1 MLKPEI
7 FMEIVD
13 DINET
18 YGSTHY
24 LPAEYMFSDGV
35 HFIKAFGKYVY
46 DSDNCDA
53 TSPST
58 IKSLAY
64 RDMNLYILSSVWKQ
78 QAECMKDDLAHILN
92 SESVG
97 AKELVDNYFE
107 EELSQLGGNEC

>member
-18 YGSTHY
+18 YSSTHY
-24 LPAEYMFSDGV
+24 LPAEYMFSNGV

-53 TSPST
+53 ATPNI
-58 IKSLAY
+58 IKDLAY
-64 RDMNLYILSSVWKQ
+64 RDMNLYILSPIWRQ
-78 QAECMKDDLAHILN
+78 QVECMKDDLAHILSGE
-92 SESVG
+92 SES

-107 EELSQLGGNEC
+107 EELSQLVGE

>member
-24 LPAEYMFSDGV
+24 LPAEYMFSGGV
-35 HFIKAFGKYVY
+35 HFIKAFDKYIY

-53 TSPST
+53 TSAEV
-58 IKSLAY
+58 IKDLTYHA
-64 RDMNLYILSSVWKQ
+64 MNLYILSPIWRQ
-78 QAECMKDDLAHILN
+78 QVECMKDDLAHILSGE
-92 SESVG
+92 SES
-97 AKELVDNYFE
+97 AKDLVDNYFE
-107 EELSQLGGNEC
+107 EELSQLGGE